1 VPNGDYFMAQYI
13 VDGPGVPVSPLG
25 CYEYCQ
31 ASSPFLSRL
40 SFDKIL
46 GTNDHYSIPTLR
58 TGAAWHTNSSGNLLL
73 SRPVA
78 TFIVAACIMIL
89 RPPMQLLPV
98 CGMTSPVI
106 PQP

>member
-13 VDGPGVPVSPLG
+13 VDGPGVAVTPMG

-31 ASSPFLSRL
+31 ASSPFPSKLSL
-40 SFDKIL
+40 DKVF
-46 GTNDHYSIPTLR
+46 GTNDHYSIPTLK
-58 TGAAWHTNSSGNLLL
+58 TGAAWHTNSSGSLLL

-78 TFIVAACIMIL
+78 TFIVAACMMIL
-89 RPPMQLLPV
+89 RSPIQLLSA